1 APFGVTLVVGLP
13 CLNGDSF
20 CSFSF
25 NLTVGDVCNVTS
37 SIPGICRTIN
47 DCEPLIDGYIKTG
60 ALSLTEV
67 PSCGLTVWGEII
79 CCPTRPCCGNG
90 TTSTTTTTT
99 TTTTTARPRPRGS
112 IVPNVR
118 LSEDSTDRPAVAG
131 KNLSSRMKENYQI
144 YPILIH
150 TACKQMQEEHR
161 LRSLGHPRLVIHIVG
176 GVPVDPGVYPHMA
189 AIAFVT
195 FDRFEFRCGGS
206 LISKRFVLTAAHC
219 VYTDSLRP
227 AFVRLGA
234 VNVVMP
240 DKNYVDV
247 NVRNVTIHPNYVGNI
262 KYNDVAILE
271 LANEITETDN
281 IRPAC
286 LHTDPRDPPVDSKL
300 FVAGWGVLNVTTRV
314 QSKIL
319 LRAAL
324 ELVPL
329 AQCNVSYSEQP
340 GAVRNLKEGVIDSLM
355 CAADKK
361 QQADACQGDSGGPLI
376 REVNIE
382 DGIYT
387 IVGIINSGFG
397 CATKTPGLYTRVA
410 SFLDFIERIVW
421 PDN

>member
-1 APFGVTLVVGLP
+1 TEGE
-13 CLNGDSF
+13 
-20 CSFSF
+20 
-25 NLTVGDVCNVTS
+25 VCNVTS

-47 DCEPLIDGYIKTG
+47 DCEPLIDGYIKSG

-67 PSCGLTVWGEII
+67 PSCGLSVWGEII
-79 CCPTRPCCGNG
+79 CCPITPCCPNG
-90 TTSTTTTTT
+90 PPTITTSSTTTTTT
-99 TTTTTARPRPRGS
+99 TLRPRPRS
-112 IVPNVR
+112 PLVR
-118 LSEDSTDRPAVAG
+118 ADVSDEITDRPAVA
-131 KNLSSRMKENYQI
+131 
-144 YPILIH
+144 
-150 TACKQMQEEHR
+150 ACKKMQEEHR
-161 LRSLGHPRLVIHIVG
+161 LRNMNHTRLVIHIVG
-176 GVPVDPGVYPHMA
+176 GVPVNPGVYPHMA
-189 AIAFVT
+189 AIAFLT

-219 VYTDSLRP
+219 VYTDSLMP

-234 VNVVMP
+234 VNVEMP

-271 LANEITETDN
+271 LATEITETDN

-286 LHTDPRDPPVDSKL
+286 LHTDPRDPPLNSTL

-314 QSKIL
+314 VSKIL

-329 AQCNVSYSEQP
+329 AQCNISYSEQP
-340 GAVRNLKEGVIDSLM
+340 GAVRNLKEGVIDSLL

-361 QQADACQGDSGGPLI
+361 QKADACQGDSGGPLI

-387 IVGIINSGFG
+387 ILGIINSGFG

-421 PDN
+421 PDNQL